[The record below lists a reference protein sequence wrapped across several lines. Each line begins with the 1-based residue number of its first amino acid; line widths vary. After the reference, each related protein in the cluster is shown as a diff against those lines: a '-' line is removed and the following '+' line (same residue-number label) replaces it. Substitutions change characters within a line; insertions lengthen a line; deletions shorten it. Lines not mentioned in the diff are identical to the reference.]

1 MNSLTFATNLQNKT
15 KQVCMKNNDL
25 ECFDQGE
32 KKSNYQYCVT
42 RNSSIEN
49 KVPLRDDEPINLTS
63 LRLLTSRLFNER
75 QRMAERR
82 N

>member
-1 MNSLTFATNLQNKT
+1 MNSLTSATNLQNKT

-32 KKSNYQYCVT
+32 KNNYCVT

-49 KVPLRDDEPINLTS
+49 KVPLRDDDS
-63 LRLLTSRLFNER
+63 LR
-75 QRMAERR
+75 
-82 N
+82 

>member
-32 KKSNYQYCVT
+32 KKKQLPV
-42 RNSSIEN
+42 
-49 KVPLRDDEPINLTS
+49 LRDTQF
-63 LRLLTSRLFNER
+63 FN
-75 QRMAERR
+75 
-82 N
+82 